1 MNEKNITNIKIENIL
16 PNRMQPRIVF
26 QDESIDELAESIK
39 KHGIINPITVRR
51 LGNKYEIIAGERR
64 FKASQSIGLKEIPAI
79 VIEADDKKTA
89 ELALIENIQR
99 KELSPIEEGMSY
111 EKILQIGDI
120 TQAEL
125 SKQLGKKQSTIANKI
140 RLLKLDD
147 EVKEALLNEKISERH
162 ARSLLK
168 LYDRNDQKKMLERI
182 INERLTVRQTDKEIE
197 KIVEEK
203 GEMIEMDKNVNL
215 PSSNIILD
223 KSKEEIVEPGKEVNP
238 SFVDVNK
245 IEEESKDIF
254 SAKPIVNIEDLLK
267 PSSQPVKEEKKS
279 ETIVDEIQNDEKN
292 EEEPIQKYKF
302 FNIFPEED
310 DETKTG
316 DTNNQE
322 SKIEPP
328 VENSFTNIPE
338 MSFNINDIEN
348 LNSINSEEV
357 ENQELPEVKPD
368 EIEETKNEKENDNSS
383 VLPTGDNQEFNFEN
397 FNPIIHNDFAG
408 EEIKDEDIEFFEEE
422 PTEVQPETEDMEK
435 PKEMKD
441 VIRIIRDCND
451 IIESYGYKIETEEF
465 DLETMYQVIFKIYK
479 N

>member
-1 MNEKNITNIKIENIL
+1 MNEKNVAYISIDNIL
-16 PNRMQPRIVF
+16 PNRMQPRIIF

-120 TQAEL
+120 TQSEL

-147 EVKEALLNEKISERH
+147 SVKEALLNEKISERH

-168 LYDRNDQKKMLERI
+168 LYDRNDQRKMLDRI

-197 KIVEEK
+197 KIIEEK
-203 GEMIEMDKNVNL
+203 GEIIEMDKNINL
-215 PSSNIILD
+215 PNSNIIFD
-223 KSKEEIVEPGKEVNP
+223 NKEEEIKEPGKAVNP
-238 SFVDVNK
+238 SFVDVSK
-245 IEEESKDIF
+245 IEEKSKDIF
-254 SAKPIVNIEDLLK
+254 GDKPTVNIEDLLK
-267 PSSQPVKEEKKS
+267 PSSQQ
-279 ETIVDEIQNDEKN
+279 IQEQQKN
-292 EEEPIQKYKF
+292 ESISNEFINEEPKDEEPVQKYKF

-310 DETKTG
+310 NNMI
-316 DTNNQE
+316 TNTQNNEKINAE
-322 SKIEPP
+322 SPIENTPI
-328 VENSFTNIPE
+328 SE
-338 MSFNINDIEN
+338 MSFNISDIEN
-348 LNSINSEEV
+348 LNQLETETSD
-357 ENQELPEVKPD
+357 NQELPEMKLD
-368 EIEETKNEKENDNSS
+368 EIEENKNLEEKEEILNEPVEN
-383 VLPTGDNQEFNFEN
+383 NQEYDFEN

-408 EEIKDEDIEFFEEE
+408 GEIKEEDVEFFEEE
-422 PTEVQPETEDMEK
+422 PSEVEQKPEIVEK

-465 DLETMYQVIFKIYK
+465 DLETMYQAIFKIYK
-479 N
+479 K

>member
-1 MNEKNITNIKIENIL
+1 
-16 PNRMQPRIVF
+16 MQPRIVF

-302 FNIFPEED
+302 FNIFP
-310 DETKTG
+310 
-316 DTNNQE
+316 
-322 SKIEPP
+322 
-328 VENSFTNIPE
+328 
-338 MSFNINDIEN
+338 
-348 LNSINSEEV
+348 
-357 ENQELPEVKPD
+357 
-368 EIEETKNEKENDNSS
+368 
-383 VLPTGDNQEFNFEN
+383 
-397 FNPIIHNDFAG
+397 
-408 EEIKDEDIEFFEEE
+408 
-422 PTEVQPETEDMEK
+422 
-435 PKEMKD
+435 
-441 VIRIIRDCND
+441 
-451 IIESYGYKIETEEF
+451 
-465 DLETMYQVIFKIYK
+465 
-479 N
+479 